1 MTARHVFHQLRY
13 EQLSYWRNPSGV
25 FFTVAL
31 PVVMLAIFTTLNE
44 GDTDA
49 AGRSFASYFVPGM
62 VIFGLVSSAYGN
74 LAARIVLRRETGL
87 FKRARAAPVAPAA
100 LVGGL
105 VVHAMV
111 VATLVA
117 TIVTLVGATAFDVAI
132 PERLG
137 LFVATVIIGAAAF
150 AGLGAA
156 IATVI
161 PNVEAA
167 DAIVFATILPLLF
180 ISGVFDQVPDGTLL
194 DRVADIFPVKHLF
207 EVALA
212 SAGRPLDAP
221 HLHLLYVAAWGALG
235 ATIATWRFRLQ
246 PST

>member
-1 MTARHVFHQLRY
+1 MARHVLHQLRY
-13 EQLSYWRNPSGV
+13 EQLSYWRNPAGV

-62 VIFGLVSSAYGN
+62 VTFGLVSSAYGN

-105 VVHAMV
+105 VAHAIV
-111 VATLVA
+111 VALLVS
-117 TIVTLVGATAFDVAI
+117 TIVTLVGAAVFDVAV

-137 LFVATVIIGAAAF
+137 LFVATLIVGSASFAA
-150 AGLGAA
+150 LGAA
-156 IATVI
+156 VSIAI

-167 DAIVFATILPLLF
+167 DPIVFASILPLLF
-180 ISGVFDQVPDGTLL
+180 ISGVFDQVPEGSVL
-194 DRVADIFPVKHLF
+194 DRVAEVFPVTHLF
-207 EVALA
+207 DVALA
-212 SAGRPLDAP
+212 AAGRPLDAP
-221 HLHLLYVAAWGALG
+221 ALHLLYVAAWGAVG
-235 ATIATWRFRLQ
+235 AGIASRRFRWL